1 MSIDAIE
8 THTYSLVHI
17 VPVKLS
23 HKLTVMVFSSAF
35 QLFTAESLTIVR
47 MLTPLPFMLAFRN
60 VQRTCLFI
68 VTDNAVNLLLLLFHS
83 NKYLFQFWYCSFVQV
98 PGSSTRILTSECC
111 VEFLFVNS
119 NFLPLFSLPHLTCFT
134 SLQIIVSINWPFE

>member
-1 MSIDAIE
+1 MVYPFCIYIRLIVSVTKQHNTNTEWCVDDGLNAMSIDAIE
-8 THTYSLVHI
+8 TNTYSLVHI

-60 VQRTCLFI
+60 V
-68 VTDNAVNLLLLLFHS
+68 H
-83 NKYLFQFWYCSFVQV
+83 
-98 PGSSTRILTSECC
+98 
-111 VEFLFVNS
+111 
-119 NFLPLFSLPHLTCFT
+119 
-134 SLQIIVSINWPFE
+134 